1 VKEHQSP
8 VNQVGRAD
16 DQPAISRDVS
26 DHEVKKVGYNSKNDP
41 DFTDESRSSS
51 NSRVVLNSV
60 SPDKVLE
67 RPSSTAQI
75 RDNTNINSKDKVRRN
90 SLSGADDSSKRH
102 HQPTK
107 EVSRTNNKV
116 NDHSNDAYIQLTVN
130 LMTTHKMA
138 IAEMVEVIFKN
149 SFGNFPL
156 KSFQVMKEEM
166 HLVQEMEDADD
177 RDSEGYVDKL
187 EQLLT
192 LKLESISALRH
203 ELNGFQTYR
212 QMMIDDV
219 KRASEVEDDG
229 TVIKQAKSLRRQSSG
244 SISNIKPK
252 K

>member
-1 VKEHQSP
+1 
-8 VNQVGRAD
+8 
-16 DQPAISRDVS
+16 
-26 DHEVKKVGYNSKNDP
+26 
-41 DFTDESRSSS
+41 
-51 NSRVVLNSV
+51 
-60 SPDKVLE
+60 
-67 RPSSTAQI
+67 
-75 RDNTNINSKDKVRRN
+75 
-90 SLSGADDSSKRH
+90 
-102 HQPTK
+102 
-107 EVSRTNNKV
+107 
-116 NDHSNDAYIQLTVN
+116 
-130 LMTTHKMA
+130 
-138 IAEMVEVIFKN
+138 
-149 SFGNFPL
+149 
-156 KSFQVMKEEM
+156 MKEEM

-219 KRASEVEDDG
+219 KRASEGEDDG